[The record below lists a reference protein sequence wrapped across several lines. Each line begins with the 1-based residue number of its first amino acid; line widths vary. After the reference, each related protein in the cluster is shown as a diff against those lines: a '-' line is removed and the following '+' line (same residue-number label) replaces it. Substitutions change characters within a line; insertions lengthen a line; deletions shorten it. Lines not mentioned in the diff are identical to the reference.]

1 MPPFYV
7 SLVAKGIKD
16 RVEALFATS
25 DKVYLGT
32 NAGTLYIYDLAKA
45 EGSDEP
51 KLTLQDTKK
60 AFVRRQIDQLG
71 VLKDISSLVVLSD
84 SVVTLF
90 PLSTL
95 STPTVLT
102 QTRNASVFALDT
114 SVQYEL
120 SDGSYATAAQSGS
133 RGIATVVTVLA
144 VGCKRKVVIFR
155 WHDGE
160 AQPVKELALDHT
172 PRAIAFSTPHT
183 IVMAY
188 PPPDNA
194 VLSLTTMALT
204 EFVTPATT
212 TVSSNPGMGM
222 SMGMG
227 ALTGLG
233 GYMGLGAKAKF
244 AAVKIEEGE
253 VLIPKESTGLFFGV
267 DGQTTRPVGIDWP
280 APPEETVYTKPY
292 IISSFPPNSL
302 PDLDAPTTAIAA
314 AITTPA
320 ISNSALQ
327 IRSALS
333 LQPVQ
338 TLKYPFIEDPTQPPL
353 PPPPATKLGGASKQ
367 PTIAPH
373 TLRLLT
379 ASPGT
384 GPAAPTFILS
394 TPTDR
399 TALANEGSTMWALI
413 MHPWQDQISEL
424 VHHEKYADA
433 LALLGVV
440 SVQPD
445 PTKHI
450 QGLRG
455 VQLFQ
460 EGQFEQAIDMFLALD
475 MNPAKVIALYPDS
488 ISGRLSAPRET
499 WIELFGGEAKARE
512 ETKATKDDEG
522 EKSIALVEGAEE
534 EDVQKAVAAV
544 VGSPPKESQSPPAS
558 IIGSG
563 GISSRLKA
571 GLGAMGVRDDSES
584 IKDTSSSKT
593 KKGPDEFALSTRA
606 LGTFLVDRRPKIPAA
621 LQPFGITAA
630 QSADLPALSAASVDE
645 LMALPSAPLSTLTPE
660 QLVRAA
666 QLVDTALFRLY
677 LFTKP
682 SMIGALCRVDNWCEV
697 VEVEEALRARKKFT
711 ELIDLYRG
719 KKMHAKALALLF
731 DLSREE
737 DDPLDKY
744 PPSIRYLQKLGP
756 EYLDLIFKSARWIFE
771 EKPDMA
777 FDIFTAEEVE
787 LPAKEVADYL
797 ESIDPMLCIKFIE
810 YLFAERQVE
819 SKTFGDR
826 LAELYLRQTIKL
838 KKERSSEHER
848 LYSKLLAFV
857 NTSSYYDF
865 DRLYALL
872 PQTDLHEARAVV
884 LGKLGNHYGA
894 LEIYVHKMQDYTEA
908 EEYCKRVYQTEPDLH
923 GVFLTLL
930 KIFLQPVQPNTPLLL
945 RPALDLISRQSPR
958 IDPVATLEL
967 LPPLVTTSDLRTF
980 LHTALRNPRVD
991 TRIERE
997 LWLARSQQADRRVA
1011 ALHSRRVRV
1020 TDSRMYVPSMTVIT
1034 LVDVAAD
1041 APSVTNDWAIVWLQF
1056 ICHGEKSHTTNVE
1069 KHSPSVSTTLRIVSC
1084 EPSATQF
1091 APRRDVSVV
1100 QTIIFKYQTVS

>member
-7 SLVAKGIKD
+7 SPVAKGIKD
-16 RVEALFATS
+16 RVEALFATN
-25 DKVYLGT
+25 DKLYLGT
-32 NAGTLYIYDLAKA
+32 NTGTN
-45 EGSDEP
+45 EP

-60 AFVRRQIDQLG
+60 SFTRRQIDQIGL
-71 VLKDISSLVVLSD
+71 LKDISSLIVLSD

-120 SDGSYATAAQSGS
+120 SDGSYATAAQSDS
-133 RGIATVVTVLA
+133 KGIATVVTVLA
-144 VGCKRKVVIFR
+144 
-155 WHDGE
+155 
-160 AQPVKELALDHT
+160 ELVLDHT

-194 VLSLTTMALT
+194 VLSLKTMALT

-280 APPEETVYTKPY
+280 ASPEETVYTKPY

-302 PDLDAPTTAIAA
+302 PDLEAPSTAITAAIAA
-314 AITTPA
+314 PT

-338 TLKYPFIEDPTQPPL
+338 TLKYPFIEDPTQL
-353 PPPPATKLGGASKQ
+353 PPPPPPTTKLGGASKQ
-367 PTIAPH
+367 TTVAPH

-379 ASPGT
+379 TSPGT
-384 GPAAPTFILS
+384 GPSAPTFILS

-399 TALANEGSTMWALI
+399 TALANEGSTLWALV

-424 VHHEKYADA
+424 VRHGKYADA

-460 EGQFEQAIDMFLALD
+460 EGQFEQAIDVFLALD

-488 ISGRLSAPRET
+488 ISGRLAAPRER
-499 WIELFGGEAKARE
+499 WIQLFGGEVEKSEEIRE
-512 ETKATKDDEG
+512 EG
-522 EKSIALVEGAEE
+522 EKSVAVVEGVEE
-534 EDVQKAVAAV
+534 EEIQKAVAAV
-544 VGSPPKESQSPPAS
+544 AGSPSKESQSPPGS
-558 IIGSG
+558 IVGSG

-571 GLGAMGVRDDSES
+571 GLGAMGVKDDSES
-584 IKDTSSSKT
+584 IKDAQSSKT
-593 KKGPDEFALSTRA
+593 KKGPDEFTLSTRA

-621 LQPFGITAA
+621 LLPFGITAA

-719 KKMHAKALALLF
+719 KKMHAKALDLLF
-731 DLSREE
+731 DLSKEE

-787 LPAKEVADYL
+787 LPPKDVADYL
-797 ESIDPMLCIKFIE
+797 ESINPVLCIKFIE
-810 YLFAERQVE
+810 YLFAERQEE
-819 SKTFGDR
+819 STTFGDR
-826 LAELYLRQTIKL
+826 LAELYLRQTVRL

-857 NTSSYYDF
+857 NTSNYYDF

-908 EEYCKRVYQTEPDLH
+908 EEYCKRVYHTEPDPH

-930 KIFLQPVQPNTPLLL
+930 KIFLQPAQPNTPLLL

-958 IDPVATLEL
+958 IDPIATLEL
-967 LPPLVTTSDLRTF
+967 LPPLVTTSDVRTF

-1020 TDSRMYVPSMTVIT
+1020 TDSR
-1034 LVDVAAD
+1034 
-1041 APSVTNDWAIVWLQF
+1041 
-1056 ICHGEKSHTTNVE
+1056 ICPQCNKRLGN
-1069 KHSPSVSTTLRIVSC
+1069 
-1084 EPSATQF
+1084 
-1091 APRRDVSVV
+1091 SVV
-1100 QTIIFKYQTVS
+1100 AVHMPRGEVTHYQCREAFSKRLNDPQNRVS

>member
-1 MPPFYV
+1 MFT
-7 SLVAKGIKD
+7 KN
-16 RVEALFATS
+16 
-25 DKVYLGT
+25 KVYLGT
-32 NAGTLYIYDLAKA
+32 NTGTLYIYDLEKS

-51 KLTLQDTKK
+51 KLTLRDTKK
-60 AFVRRQIDQLG
+60 SFVRRQIDQLG
-71 VLKDISSLVVLSD
+71 VLEDIKSLVVLSD

-90 PLSTL
+90 PLATL

-114 SVQYEL
+114 SIQYEL
-120 SDGSYATAAQSGS
+120 ADGSYATAAQSGS
-133 RGIATVVTVLA
+133 KGIATVVTVLA
-144 VGCKRKVVIFR
+144 VGCKRKVVVFR

-212 TVSSNPGMGM
+212 TVSTNPGMGM

-227 ALTGLG
+227 AFSGLG

-280 APPEETVYTKPY
+280 ASPEETVYTKPY
-292 IISSFPPNSL
+292 IISSFPPASL
-302 PDLDAPTTAIAA
+302 PDPDAPTTTVA
-314 AITTPA
+314 AITTTATIP
-320 ISNSALQ
+320 NSALQ

-333 LQPVQ
+333 LQAVQ
-338 TLKYPFIEDPTQPPL
+338 TLKYPFIEDPTQPP
-353 PPPPATKLGGASKQ
+353 PPHPPTTKLGAASKQ
-367 PTIAPH
+367 STIAPH
-373 TLRLLT
+373 ALRLLT
-379 ASPGT
+379 TSPGT
-384 GPAAPTFILS
+384 GPAAATFILS

-399 TALANEGSTMWALI
+399 TAFAAEGSTLWALVL
-413 MHPWQDQISEL
+413 HPWQDQISEL
-424 VHHEKYADA
+424 VRHEKYADA

-445 PTKHI
+445 PTKRI

-460 EGQFEQAIDMFLALD
+460 EGQYEQAIEMFLELD
-475 MNPAKVIALYPDS
+475 MNPAKVIALYPDT
-488 ISGRLSAPRET
+488 ISGRLAAPREK
-499 WIELFGGEAKARE
+499 WIELFGGGVEKVEQQE
-512 ETKATKDDEG
+512 EKEEG
-522 EKSIALVEGAEE
+522 EKSVAVVEGAEE
-534 EDVQKAVAAV
+534 EEVQKAVAAV
-544 VGSPPKESQSPPAS
+544 GVGSPPTRSHSPPAS
-558 IIGSG
+558 IMSGG

-584 IKDTSSSKT
+584 VKDVPVSRS
-593 KKGPDEFALSTRA
+593 KKGPDEFTLSTRA

-697 VEVEEALRARKKFT
+697 VEVEEALRGRKKFT

-719 KKMHAKALALLF
+719 KKMHAKALDLLF
-731 DLSREE
+731 DLSKEE

-744 PPSIRYLQKLGP
+744 QPSIRYLQKLGP
-756 EYLDLIFKSARWIFE
+756 EYLELIFKSARWLFE

-777 FDIFTAEEVE
+777 FDIFTAEEVK
-787 LPAKEVADYL
+787 LPPKEVADYL
-797 ESIDPMLCIKFIE
+797 ESIDPMLGMRLIE
-810 YLFAERQVE
+810 YLFAERQEE
-819 SKTFGDR
+819 SITFGDR
-826 LAELYLRQTIKL
+826 LGGLYLRQTIKL
-838 KKERSSEHER
+838 KKERSSEHAR

-857 NTSSYYDF
+857 NTSKYYDP

-872 PQTDLHEARAVV
+872 PQTDLHEVRAVV

-894 LEIYVHKMQDYTEA
+894 LEIYVHK
-908 EEYCKRVYQTEPDLH
+908 
-923 GVFLTLL
+923 
-930 KIFLQPVQPNTPLLL
+930 
-945 RPALDLISRQSPR
+945 
-958 IDPVATLEL
+958 
-967 LPPLVTTSDLRTF
+967 
-980 LHTALRNPRVD
+980 
-991 TRIERE
+991 
-997 LWLARSQQADRRVA
+997 
-1011 ALHSRRVRV
+1011 
-1020 TDSRMYVPSMTVIT
+1020 
-1034 LVDVAAD
+1034 
-1041 APSVTNDWAIVWLQF
+1041 
-1056 ICHGEKSHTTNVE
+1056 
-1069 KHSPSVSTTLRIVSC
+1069 
-1084 EPSATQF
+1084 
-1091 APRRDVSVV
+1091 
-1100 QTIIFKYQTVS
+1100 

>member
-7 SLVAKGIKD
+7 SPVARGLKD
-16 RVEALFATS
+16 RIEALFATK

-32 NAGTLYIYDLAKA
+32 NTGTLYIYDSEKA
-45 EGSDEP
+45 EDGDEP
-51 KLTLQDTKK
+51 RLTLRDTKK
-60 AFVRRQIDQLG
+60 SFVRRQIDQLG
-71 VLKDISSLVVLSD
+71 VLEDIKSLVVLSD

-90 PLSTL
+90 PLATL

-114 SVQYEL
+114 TVQYEL
-120 SDGSYATAAQSGS
+120 ADGSYATAAQSGS
-133 RGIATVVTVLA
+133 KGIATVVTVLA
-144 VGCKRKVVIFR
+144 VGCKRKVVVFR

-194 VLSLTTMALT
+194 ILSLTTMALT
-204 EFVTPATT
+204 EFTTPATT
-212 TVSSNPGMGM
+212 SVTTNPGIGMG
-222 SMGMG
+222 MGMG

-233 GYMGLGAKAKF
+233 GYMGLGTKAKF

-280 APPEETVYTKPY
+280 ASPEETVYTKPY
-292 IISSFPPNSL
+292 IVSTFPPNSL
-302 PDLDAPTTAIAA
+302 PDPDAPTTTVATIA
-314 AITTPA
+314 TTTTIP
-320 ISNSALQ
+320 NSALQ

-333 LQPVQ
+333 LQAVQ
-338 TLKYPFIEDPTQPPL
+338 TLKYPFIEDPAPA
-353 PPPPATKLGGASKQ
+353 PPPAPTKGAAAKQ
-367 PTIAPH
+367 APIAPH

-379 ASPGT
+379 TSPGT
-384 GPAAPTFILS
+384 GPSAPTFILS

-399 TALANEGSTMWALI
+399 AVLAAEGSTLWTLVL
-413 MHPWQDQISEL
+413 HPWQDQISEL
-424 VHHEKYADA
+424 VRHEKYADA

-445 PTKHI
+445 PTKRI

-460 EGQFEQAIDMFLALD
+460 EGQHEQAIDVFLKLD

-488 ISGRLSAPRET
+488 ISGRLAAPREK
-499 WIELFGGEAKARE
+499 WIELFGGEVEKKE
-512 ETKATKDDEG
+512 DKKGGEG
-522 EKSIALVEGAEE
+522 RREKSVAVVEGAEE
-534 EDVQKAVAAV
+534 EEVQKAVAATF
-544 VGSPPKESQSPPAS
+544 VGSPPKGSYSPPTS
-558 IIGSG
+558 IMGSA
-563 GISSRLKA
+563 GISRRIKA

-584 IKDTSSSKT
+584 VKDLPVSRS
-593 KKGPDEFALSTRA
+593 KKGPDEFTLSTRA

-719 KKMHAKALALLF
+719 KKMHAKALDLLF
-731 DLSREE
+731 DLSKEE
-737 DDPLDKY
+737 YDPLDKY
-744 PPSIRYLQKLGP
+744 QPSIRYLQKLGP
-756 EYLDLIFKSARWIFE
+756 EYLELIFKSARWLFE

-777 FDIFTAEEVE
+777 FDIFTAEEVQ
-787 LPAKEVADYL
+787 LPPEEVADYL
-797 ESIDPMLCIKFIE
+797 ESVDPMICIQFIE
-810 YLFAERQVE
+810 YLFAERQEE
-819 SKTFGDR
+819 SITFGDR

-838 KKERSSEHER
+838 KKEKSSEHAR

-857 NTSSYYDF
+857 NTSKYYDP

-872 PQTDLHEARAVV
+872 PQTDLHEARAIV
-884 LGKLGNHYGA
+884 LGKLGNHSGA

-908 EEYCKRVYQTEPDLH
+908 EEYCKRVYLTEPDPH

-930 KIFLQPVQPNTPLLL
+930 KIFLQPAQPNTPLLL

-958 IDPVATLEL
+958 IDPIATLEL

-980 LHTALRNPRVD
+980 SHTALRTPRVD

-997 LWLARSQQADRRVA
+997 LWLARSQQTDRRVA
-1011 ALHSRRVRV
+1011 ALHARRVRV
-1020 TDSRMYVPSMTVIT
+1020 TDSR
-1034 LVDVAAD
+1034 
-1041 APSVTNDWAIVWLQF
+1041 
-1056 ICHGEKSHTTNVE
+1056 ICPQCNKRLGN
-1069 KHSPSVSTTLRIVSC
+1069 
-1084 EPSATQF
+1084 
-1091 APRRDVSVV
+1091 SVV
-1100 QTIIFKYQTVS
+1100 AVHMPRGEVTHYQCREAFSKRLNDPQNRVL

>member
-7 SLVAKGIKD
+7 SRVAGGIKD
-16 RVEALFATS
+16 RVEALFATKN
-25 DKVYLGT
+25 KVYLGT
-32 NAGTLYIYDLAKA
+32 NTGTLYIYDLEKA

-51 KLTLQDTKK
+51 TLTLRDTKK

-71 VLKDISSLVVLSD
+71 VLEDIKSLVVLSD

-90 PLSTL
+90 PLATL
-95 STPTVLT
+95 ATPTVLT

-120 SDGSYATAAQSGS
+120 ADGSYATAAQSGS
-133 RGIATVVTVLA
+133 KGIATVVTVLA
-144 VGCKRKVVIFR
+144 VGCKRKVVVFR

-212 TVSSNPGMGM
+212 TVSTNPGMGM

-227 ALTGLG
+227 ALSGLG

-244 AAVKIEEGE
+244 AAVKIEDGE
-253 VLIPKESTGLFFGV
+253 VLIPKESAGLFFGV

-280 APPEETVYTKPY
+280 ASPEETVYTKPY

-302 PDLDAPTTAIAA
+302 PDPDAPSTTVAAIATTAT
-314 AITTPA
+314 IT
-320 ISNSALQ
+320 NSALQ

-333 LQPVQ
+333 LQSVQ
-338 TLKYPFIEDPTQPPL
+338 TLKYPFIEDPAQ
-353 PPPPATKLGGASKQ
+353 PPPPPPPTTKLGSASKQ

-373 TLRLLT
+373 VLRLLT
-379 ASPGT
+379 TSPGT

-399 TALANEGSTMWALI
+399 TALAAEGSTLWALVL
-413 MHPWQDQISEL
+413 HPWQDQISEL
-424 VHHEKYADA
+424 VRHGKYADA

-445 PTKHI
+445 PTKRI

-460 EGQFEQAIDMFLALD
+460 EGQYEQAIEMFLGLD

-488 ISGRLSAPRET
+488 ISGRLAAPREK
-499 WIELFGGEAKARE
+499 WIELFGGEGEGTDKEKE
-512 ETKATKDDEG
+512 EGKEG
-522 EKSIALVEGAEE
+522 EKSVAIVEGAEE
-534 EDVQKAVAAV
+534 EEVQKAVAAV
-544 VGSPPKESQSPPAS
+544 VAGSPPTASHSPPAS
-558 IIGSG
+558 IMSGG

-584 IKDTSSSKT
+584 VKDVPVSKS
-593 KKGPDEFALSTRA
+593 KKGPDEFTLSTRA

-697 VEVEEALRARKKFT
+697 VEVEEALRTRKKFT

-719 KKMHAKALALLF
+719 KKMHAKALDLLF

-737 DDPLDKY
+737 EDPLDKY
-744 PPSIRYLQKLGP
+744 QPSIRYLQKLGP
-756 EYLDLIFKSARWIFE
+756 QYLELIFKSAHWLFE

-787 LPAKEVADYL
+787 LPSKEVADYL
-797 ESIDPMLCIKFIE
+797 ESIDPMLCIRFIE
-810 YLFAERQVE
+810 YLFAERQEE
-819 SKTFGDR
+819 SITFGDR
-826 LAELYLRQTIKL
+826 LGELYLRQTVKL
-838 KKERSSEHER
+838 KKERSSEHAR

-857 NTSSYYDF
+857 NTSKYYDP

-872 PQTDLHEARAVV
+872 PQTDLHEVRAVV

-894 LEIYVHKMQDYTEA
+894 LDIYVHKLQDYTEA
-908 EEYCKRVYQTEPDLH
+908 EEYCKRVYRTEPDPH

-930 KIFLQPVQPNTPLLL
+930 KIFLQPAQPNTPSLL

-958 IDPVATLEL
+958 IDPIETLGL
-967 LPPLVTTSDLRTF
+967 LPPLVTTSDLKTF

-1011 ALHSRRVRV
+1011 ALHARRVRV
-1020 TDSRMYVPSMTVIT
+1020 TDSR
-1034 LVDVAAD
+1034 
-1041 APSVTNDWAIVWLQF
+1041 
-1056 ICHGEKSHTTNVE
+1056 ICPQCNKRLGN
-1069 KHSPSVSTTLRIVSC
+1069 
-1084 EPSATQF
+1084 
-1091 APRRDVSVV
+1091 SVV
-1100 QTIIFKYQTVS
+1100 AVHMPRGEVTHYQCREAFSKRLNDPHNRIL

>member
-1 MPPFYV
+1 MFLCCLQLNRGSVSSVYPVGIETPAKPPQLTEAYFNYQHDGEMPPFYV
-7 SLVAKGIKD
+7 LPVARGIKE

-32 NAGTLYIYDLAKA
+32 NTGTLYTYDSEKV

-51 KLTLQDTKK
+51 KLTLRDTKK
-60 AFVRRQIDQLG
+60 SFVRRQIDQLA
-71 VLKDISSLVVLSD
+71 VLKDINSLVALSD

-90 PLSTL
+90 SLSTL

-114 SVQYEL
+114 SIQYEL
-120 SDGSYATAAQSGS
+120 ADGSYATAAQSGS
-133 RGIATVVTVLA
+133 KGIATVVTVLA
-144 VGCKRKVVIFR
+144 VGCKRKVVVFR

-212 TVSSNPGMGM
+212 TASTNPGMGM

-227 ALTGLG
+227 ALSGLG

-280 APPEETVYTKPY
+280 ASPEETVYTKPY

-302 PDLDAPTTAIAA
+302 PDPDAPNTTVAGIPTTATI
-314 AITTPA
+314 P
-320 ISNSALQ
+320 NSALQ

-333 LQPVQ
+333 LQSVQ
-338 TLKYPFIEDPTQPPL
+338 TLKYPFIEEPTQASPL
-353 PPPPATKLGGASKQ
+353 PPPTTKLGAASKQ

-379 ASPGT
+379 TSPGT
-384 GPAAPTFILS
+384 GPSAPTFILS

-399 TALANEGSTMWALI
+399 AVLAAEGSTLWALVL
-413 MHPWQDQISEL
+413 HPWQDQISEL
-424 VHHEKYADA
+424 VRHQKYADA

-445 PTKHI
+445 PTKRI

-460 EGQFEQAIDMFLALD
+460 EGQYEQAIDIFLALD

-488 ISGRLSAPRET
+488 ISGRLAAPRER
-499 WIELFGGEAKARE
+499 WIELFGGEVEKDEEKEKEQGEGRERKAF
-512 ETKATKDDEG
+512 
-522 EKSIALVEGAEE
+522 S
-534 EDVQKAVAAV
+534 AAG
-544 VGSPPKESQSPPAS
+544 VGSPPTVSHSPPAS
-558 IIGSG
+558 IMGSA
-563 GISSRLKA
+563 GISRRLKA
-571 GLGAMGVRDDSES
+571 GLGVMGVRDDSES
-584 IKDTSSSKT
+584 IKDVPVSKS
-593 KKGPDEFALSTRA
+593 KRGPDEFTLSTRA

-697 VEVEEALRARKKFT
+697 VEVEEALRGRKKFT

-719 KKMHAKALALLF
+719 KKMHAKALDLLF
-731 DLSREE
+731 DLSKEE
-737 DDPLDKY
+737 GDPLDKY
-744 PPSIRYLQKLGP
+744 QPSIRYLQKLGP
-756 EYLDLIFKSARWIFE
+756 DYLELIFKSARWLFE

-787 LPAKEVADYL
+787 LPSKQVADYL
-797 ESIDPMLCIKFIE
+797 ESIDPMICIRFIE
-810 YLFAERQVE
+810 YLFAERQEE
-819 SKTFGDR
+819 SVTFGNR
-826 LAELYLRQTIKL
+826 LGELYLRQTVKL
-838 KKERSSEHER
+838 KKQGSSEHTR
-848 LYSKLLAFV
+848 LYSKLIAFV
-857 NTSSYYDF
+857 NTSKYYDP

-872 PQTDLHEARAVV
+872 PQTDLHEARAIV

-894 LEIYVHKMQDYTEA
+894 LEIYVHKLQDYVEA
-908 EEYCKRVYQTEPDLH
+908 EEYCKRVYQTEPDPQ

-930 KIFLQPVQPNTPLLL
+930 KIFLQPVLPNTPSLL

-958 IDPVATLEL
+958 IDPIATLEL

-980 LHTALRNPRVD
+980 LHTALRTHRVD

-1011 ALHSRRVRV
+1011 ALHARRVRV
-1020 TDSRMYVPSMTVIT
+1020 TDSR
-1034 LVDVAAD
+1034 
-1041 APSVTNDWAIVWLQF
+1041 
-1056 ICHGEKSHTTNVE
+1056 ICPQCNKRLGN
-1069 KHSPSVSTTLRIVSC
+1069 
-1084 EPSATQF
+1084 
-1091 APRRDVSVV
+1091 SVV
-1100 QTIIFKYQTVS
+1100 AVHMPRGEVTHYQCREAFSKRLNDPQNRTL

>member
-7 SLVAKGIKD
+7 SPVAKGIKD
-16 RVEALFATS
+16 RVEALFATKN
-25 DKVYLGT
+25 KVYLGSNT
-32 NAGTLYIYDLAKA
+32 GALYIYDLEKT

-60 AFVRRQIDQLG
+60 SFVRRQIDQLG
-71 VLKDISSLVVLSD
+71 VLEDIKSLVVLSD
-84 SVVTLF
+84 SVVALF
-90 PLSTL
+90 PLATL

-114 SVQYEL
+114 SIQYEL
-120 SDGSYATAAQSGS
+120 ADGSYATAAQSGS
-133 RGIATVVTVLA
+133 KGIATVVTVLA
-144 VGCKRKVVIFR
+144 VGCKRKVVVFR

-194 VLSLTTMALT
+194 ILSLTTMALT

-212 TVSSNPGMGM
+212 TVSTNPGMGM

-227 ALTGLG
+227 ALSGLG

-280 APPEETVYTKPY
+280 AAPEETVYTKPY

-302 PDLDAPTTAIAA
+302 PDPDASSTTIATVV
-314 AITTPA
+314 TTSTIPNA
-320 ISNSALQ
+320 ALQ

-338 TLKYPFIEDPTQPPL
+338 TLKYPFIEDPT
-353 PPPPATKLGGASKQ
+353 PPPPPPPTTKLGAPSKQ

-379 ASPGT
+379 TSPGT
-384 GPAAPTFILS
+384 GPSAPTFILS

-399 TALANEGSTMWALI
+399 AALAAEGSTLWALVL
-413 MHPWQDQISEL
+413 HPWQDQISEL
-424 VHHEKYADA
+424 VRHEKYADA

-445 PTKHI
+445 PTKRI

-460 EGQFEQAIDMFLALD
+460 EGQYEQAIEMFLALD

-488 ISGRLSAPRET
+488 ISGRLSAPREK
-499 WIELFGGEAKARE
+499 WIELFGGEVEKKE
-512 ETKATKDDEG
+512 EKEEEG
-522 EKSIALVEGAEE
+522 VEKSVAVVEGAEE

-544 VGSPPKESQSPPAS
+544 GVGSPPTRSHSPPAS
-558 IIGSG
+558 IMSGG

-584 IKDTSSSKT
+584 VKDVPVSKS
-593 KKGPDEFALSTRA
+593 KKGPDEFTLSTRA

-719 KKMHAKALALLF
+719 KKMHAKALDLLF
-731 DLSREE
+731 DLSKEE

-744 PPSIRYLQKLGP
+744 QPSIRYLQKLGP
-756 EYLDLIFKSARWIFE
+756 EYLELIFKSARWLFE

-777 FDIFTAEEVE
+777 FDIFTAEEVK
-787 LPAKEVADYL
+787 LPLKEVADYL
-797 ESIDPMLCIKFIE
+797 ESIDPMVCIRFIE
-810 YLFAERQVE
+810 YLFAERQEE
-819 SKTFGDR
+819 STTFGDR
-826 LAELYLRQTIKL
+826 LTELYLRQTVKL
-838 KKERSSEHER
+838 KKEGSSEHAR

-857 NTSSYYDF
+857 NTSQYYDP

-872 PQTDLHEARAVV
+872 PQSDLHEARAIV

-908 EEYCKRVYQTEPDLH
+908 EEYCKRVYQSEPDPH

-930 KIFLQPVQPNTPLLL
+930 KIFLQPAQPGTPSLL

-958 IDPVATLEL
+958 IDPIKTMEL

-997 LWLARSQQADRRVA
+997 LWLARNQQADRRVA
-1011 ALHSRRVRV
+1011 ALHARRVRV
-1020 TDSRMYVPSMTVIT
+1020 TDSR
-1034 LVDVAAD
+1034 
-1041 APSVTNDWAIVWLQF
+1041 
-1056 ICHGEKSHTTNVE
+1056 ICPQCNKRLGN
-1069 KHSPSVSTTLRIVSC
+1069 
-1084 EPSATQF
+1084 
-1091 APRRDVSVV
+1091 SVV
-1100 QTIIFKYQTVS
+1100 AVHMPRGEVTHYQCREAFSKRLNDPQTRIL

>member
-7 SLVAKGIKD
+7 SPVAKGIKD

-25 DKVYLGT
+25 DKLYLGT
-32 NAGTLYIYDLAKA
+32 NTGTLYIYSSEKV

-51 KLTLQDTKK
+51 KLILQDTKK
-60 AFVRRQIDQLG
+60 SFVRRQIDQLG
-71 VLKDISSLVVLSD
+71 ILKDISSLVVLSD

-102 QTRNASVFALDT
+102 QTRNASVFALET

-120 SDGSYATAAQSGS
+120 SDGSYATATQSGS
-133 RGIATVVTVLA
+133 KGIATVVTVLA

-194 VLSLTTMALT
+194 ILSLTTMALT

-212 TVSSNPGMGM
+212 TVSNNPGIGMG
-222 SMGMG
+222 MGMG

-233 GYMGLGAKAKF
+233 GYMGLGSKAKF

-253 VLIPKESTGLFFGV
+253 VLIPKDSTGLFFGV

-280 APPEETVYTKPY
+280 ASPEETVYTKPY

-302 PDLDAPTTAIAA
+302 PDLEALNTTAIAA
-314 AITTPA
+314 IATPT

-338 TLKYPFIEDPTQPPL
+338 TLKYPFIEDPTQPPP
-353 PPPPATKLGGASKQ
+353 PPPPATKLGSASKQ

-379 ASPGT
+379 SSPGT
-384 GPAAPTFILS
+384 GPGAPTFILS

-399 TALANEGSTMWALI
+399 TALANEGSTLWTLI

-424 VHHEKYADA
+424 VRHEKYADA

-488 ISGRLSAPRET
+488 ISGRLAAPRER
-499 WIELFGGEAKARE
+499 WIKLFGGEVEKPE
-512 ETKATKDDEG
+512 ETKETKEEEG
-522 EKSIALVEGAEE
+522 QKSIAVVEGAGDEE
-534 EDVQKAVAAV
+534 VQKAVTAV
-544 VGSPPKESQSPPAS
+544 TGSPPMEPQSPPAS
-558 IIGSG
+558 IVGSA
-563 GISSRLKA
+563 GISSRIKA
-571 GLGAMGVRDDSES
+571 GLGAMGVRDEAES
-584 IKDTSSSKT
+584 IKDVSSSKT
-593 KKGPDEFALSTRA
+593 KKGPDEFTLSTRA

-621 LQPFGITAA
+621 LVPFGITAA

-719 KKMHAKALALLF
+719 KKMHAKALDLLF
-731 DLSREE
+731 DLSKEE
-737 DDPLDKY
+737 EDPLDKY
-744 PPSIRYLQKLGP
+744 MSSIRYLQKLGP

-777 FDIFTAEEVE
+777 FDIFTAEEAE
-787 LPAKEVADYL
+787 LPPKKVADYL
-797 ESIDPMLCIKFIE
+797 ESIDPMLCIRFIE
-810 YLFAERQVE
+810 YLFAERQEE
-819 SKTFGDR
+819 STTFGDR
-826 LAELYLRQTIKL
+826 LVELYLRQTVKL

-857 NTSSYYDF
+857 NTSKYYDF

-872 PQTDLHEARAVV
+872 PQTDLHEVRAVV
-884 LGKLGNHYGA
+884 LGKLGNHHGA
-894 LEIYVHKMQDYTEA
+894 LEIYAHKIQDYTEA
-908 EEYCKRVYQTEPDLH
+908 EEHVLQTSLPD
-923 GVFLTLL
+923 
-930 KIFLQPVQPNTPLLL
+930 
-945 RPALDLISRQSPR
+945 
-958 IDPVATLEL
+958 
-967 LPPLVTTSDLRTF
+967 
-980 LHTALRNPRVD
+980 
-991 TRIERE
+991 
-997 LWLARSQQADRRVA
+997 
-1011 ALHSRRVRV
+1011 
-1020 TDSRMYVPSMTVIT
+1020 
-1034 LVDVAAD
+1034 
-1041 APSVTNDWAIVWLQF
+1041 
-1056 ICHGEKSHTTNVE
+1056 
-1069 KHSPSVSTTLRIVSC
+1069 
-1084 EPSATQF
+1084 
-1091 APRRDVSVV
+1091 
-1100 QTIIFKYQTVS
+1100 

>member
-7 SLVAKGIKD
+7 LPVAKGIKD
-16 RVEALFATS
+16 RVEALFATK

-32 NAGTLYIYDLAKA
+32 NTGALYIYALEKT

-71 VLKDISSLVVLSD
+71 VLEDIKSLVVLFD

-90 PLSTL
+90 PLATL
-95 STPTVLT
+95 APPTVLT

-114 SVQYEL
+114 SIQYEL
-120 SDGSYATAAQSGS
+120 ADGSYATVAQSGS
-133 RGIATVVTVLA
+133 KGIATVVTVLA
-144 VGCKRKVVIFR
+144 VGCKRKVVVFR

-212 TVSSNPGMGM
+212 TVSNNPGMGM

-227 ALTGLG
+227 AFSGLG
-233 GYMGLGAKAKF
+233 GYMGLGTKAKF

-280 APPEETVYTKPY
+280 ASPEETVYTKPY

-302 PDLDAPTTAIAA
+302 PDPDAPSTTVATITTTATI
-314 AITTPA
+314 P
-320 ISNSALQ
+320 NSALQ

-338 TLKYPFIEDPTQPPL
+338 TLRYPFVEDPAQA
-353 PPPPATKLGGASKQ
+353 PPPPPPTTKLGAASKQ
-367 PTIAPH
+367 SAIAPH
-373 TLRLLT
+373 LLRLLT
-379 ASPGT
+379 TSPGT

-399 TALANEGSTMWALI
+399 TALAAEGSTLWTLVL
-413 MHPWQDQISEL
+413 HPWQDQISEL
-424 VHHEKYADA
+424 VRHEKYADA

-445 PTKHI
+445 PTKRI

-460 EGQFEQAIDMFLALD
+460 EGQYEQAVEIFLGLD

-488 ISGRLSAPRET
+488 ISGRLAAPREK
-499 WIELFGGEAKARE
+499 WIELFGGEVEKVSETE
-512 ETKATKDDEG
+512 EKEG
-522 EKSIALVEGAEE
+522 EKSIAIVEGAEE
-534 EDVQKAVAAV
+534 EEVQKAVAAV
-544 VGSPPKESQSPPAS
+544 GVGSPPTRSHSPPAS
-558 IIGSG
+558 IMSG
-563 GISSRLKA
+563 VGISSRLKA
-571 GLGAMGVRDDSES
+571 GLGAIGVRDDSES
-584 IKDTSSSKT
+584 VKDGPVSRS
-593 KKGPDEFALSTRA
+593 KKGPDEFTLSTRA
-606 LGTFLVDRRPKIPAA
+606 LDTFLADRRPKIPAA

-682 SMIGALCRVDNWCEV
+682 SMLGALCRVDNWCEV
-697 VEVEEALRARKKFT
+697 EEVEEALRARQKFT
-711 ELIDLYRG
+711 ELIYLYRG
-719 KKMHAKALALLF
+719 KKMHAKALDLLF
-731 DLSREE
+731 DLSKEE

-744 PPSIRYLQKLGP
+744 QPSIRYLQKLGP
-756 EYLDLIFKSARWIFE
+756 EHLELIFKSGRWLFE
-771 EKPDMA
+771 QKPDMA

-787 LPAKEVADYL
+787 LPSKRVADYL
-797 ESIDPMLCIKFIE
+797 ESIDPMLCIRFIE
-810 YLFAERQVE
+810 YLFAERQEE
-819 SKTFGDR
+819 SITFGDR
-826 LAELYLRQTIKL
+826 LGELYLRQTIKL
-838 KKERSSEHER
+838 KKERSSEHAR

-857 NTSSYYDF
+857 NTSKYYDP

-872 PQTDLHEARAVV
+872 PQTDLHEVRAVV

-894 LEIYVHKMQDYTEA
+894 LEIYVHKLQDYTEA
-908 EEYCKRVYQTEPDLH
+908 EEYCKRVYQTEPDPH

-958 IDPVATLEL
+958 IDPIKTLEL
-967 LPPLVTTSDLRTF
+967 LPPLVTTSDIKTF
-980 LHTALRNPRVD
+980 LHTALRNSRVD

-1011 ALHSRRVRV
+1011 ALHARRVRV
-1020 TDSRMYVPSMTVIT
+1020 TDSR
-1034 LVDVAAD
+1034 
-1041 APSVTNDWAIVWLQF
+1041 
-1056 ICHGEKSHTTNVE
+1056 ICPQCNKRLGN
-1069 KHSPSVSTTLRIVSC
+1069 
-1084 EPSATQF
+1084 
-1091 APRRDVSVV
+1091 SVV
-1100 QTIIFKYQTVS
+1100 AVHMPRGEVTHYQCREAFSKRLNDPQNRIL

>member
-7 SLVAKGIKD
+7 SPVVRGIKD
-16 RVEALFATS
+16 RVEALFATKN
-25 DKVYLGT
+25 KVYLGT
-32 NAGTLYIYDLAKA
+32 NTGTLYIYDLEKS

-51 KLTLQDTKK
+51 KLTLRDTKK
-60 AFVRRQIDQLG
+60 SFVRRQIDQLG
-71 VLKDISSLVVLSD
+71 VLEDIKSLVVLSD

-90 PLSTL
+90 PLATL

-114 SVQYEL
+114 SIQYEL
-120 SDGSYATAAQSGS
+120 ADGSYATAAQSGS
-133 RGIATVVTVLA
+133 KGIATVVTVLA
-144 VGCKRKVVIFR
+144 VGCKRKVVVFR

-212 TVSSNPGMGM
+212 TVSTNPGMGM

-227 ALTGLG
+227 AFSGLG

-280 APPEETVYTKPY
+280 AAPEETVYTKPY
-292 IISSFPPNSL
+292 IISSFPPASL
-302 PDLDAPTTAIAA
+302 PDPDAPTTTVA
-314 AITTPA
+314 AITT
-320 ISNSALQ
+320 
-327 IRSALS
+327 
-333 LQPVQ
+333 
-338 TLKYPFIEDPTQPPL
+338 TE
-353 PPPPATKLGGASKQ
+353 
-367 PTIAPH
+367 
-373 TLRLLT
+373 
-379 ASPGT
+379 GT
-384 GPAAPTFILS
+384 GPAAATFILS

-399 TALANEGSTMWALI
+399 TAFAAEGSTLWALVL
-413 MHPWQDQISEL
+413 HPWQDQISEL
-424 VHHEKYADA
+424 VRHEKYADA

-445 PTKHI
+445 PTKRI

-455 VQLFQ
+455 FQLFQ
-460 EGQFEQAIDMFLALD
+460 EGQYEQAIEMFLELD
-475 MNPAKVIALYPDS
+475 MNPAKVIALYPDT
-488 ISGRLSAPRET
+488 ISGRLATPREK
-499 WIELFGGEAKARE
+499 WIELFGGGVEKVGQQE
-512 ETKATKDDEG
+512 EEEG
-522 EKSIALVEGAEE
+522 EKSVAVVEGAEE
-534 EDVQKAVAAV
+534 EEVQKAVAAV
-544 VGSPPKESQSPPAS
+544 GVGSPPTKSHSPPAS
-558 IIGSG
+558 IMSGG

-584 IKDTSSSKT
+584 VKDVPVSRS
-593 KKGPDEFALSTRA
+593 KKGPDEFTLSTHA

-682 SMIGALCRVDNWCEV
+682 SMIGALCRLDNWCEV
-697 VEVEEALRARKKFT
+697 VEVEEALRGRKKFT
-711 ELIDLYRG
+711 ELIELYRG
-719 KKMHAKALALLF
+719 KKMHAKALDLLF
-731 DLSREE
+731 DLSKEE
-737 DDPLDKY
+737 YDPLDKY
-744 PPSIRYLQKLGP
+744 QPSIRYLQKLGP
-756 EYLDLIFKSARWIFE
+756 EYLELIFKSARWLFE

-787 LPAKEVADYL
+787 LPPKEVADYL
-797 ESIDPMLCIKFIE
+797 ESIDPMLGIRFIE
-810 YLFAERQVE
+810 YLFAERQE
-819 SKTFGDR
+819 GSITFGDR
-826 LAELYLRQTIKL
+826 LGGLYLRQTIKL
-838 KKERSSEHER
+838 KKERSSEHAR

-857 NTSSYYDF
+857 NTSKYYDP

-872 PQTDLHEARAVV
+872 PQTGVLICDL
-884 LGKLGNHYGA
+884 
-894 LEIYVHKMQDYTEA
+894 
-908 EEYCKRVYQTEPDLH
+908 
-923 GVFLTLL
+923 
-930 KIFLQPVQPNTPLLL
+930 
-945 RPALDLISRQSPR
+945 
-958 IDPVATLEL
+958 PVA
-967 LPPLVTTSDLRTF
+967 P
-980 LHTALRNPRVD
+980 
-991 TRIERE
+991 
-997 LWLARSQQADRRVA
+997 
-1011 ALHSRRVRV
+1011 
-1020 TDSRMYVPSMTVIT
+1020 
-1034 LVDVAAD
+1034 
-1041 APSVTNDWAIVWLQF
+1041 
-1056 ICHGEKSHTTNVE
+1056 
-1069 KHSPSVSTTLRIVSC
+1069 
-1084 EPSATQF
+1084 
-1091 APRRDVSVV
+1091 
-1100 QTIIFKYQTVS
+1100 